1 MTSPRSFYVVQPT
14 AATNEAALGQL
25 LGTPGGRR
33 LDIAIAY
40 VTNPGVTALEAAALA
55 GTLPPKRYHIGAL
68 SPEMGLLANISW
80 LARAIQSTRTLP
92 PLALPTHPLAVR
104 PGLDVGSAT
113 IRIGAVSYTH
123 LTLPPSDIV

>member
-40 VTNPGVTALEAAALA
+40 VTNPGVTALEAAA
-55 GTLPPKRYHIGAL
+55 
-68 SPEMGLLANISW
+68 
-80 LARAIQSTRTLP
+80 
-92 PLALPTHPLAVR
+92 
-104 PGLDVGSAT
+104 GSVTDAS
-113 IRIGAVSYTH
+113 ICVKQRI
-123 LTLPPSDIV
+123 